1 MTSGLKFCAFLVIFS
16 SIASITKGEP
26 STYLDPEDI
35 SKVLVVAGWSNDN
48 NAPPEVIDLV
58 NASNSCRLA
67 KFPATLTWAVG
78 EYSSV
83 DGTIICGGWNPNTY
97 TDLADCYLVDTNS
110 SEFTNYTRLSIPR
123 SFASSVMLQNGSLL
137 VLGGRNEDEA
147 LNSTEVISDSGA
159 QASIDLPS
167 PLYGHCTAQINDTMA
182 IVTGGFNGSSLMSST
197 YFLDLVTLSVTEG
210 PPLSGA
216 RRRHG
221 CTVFRHN
228 GMRLAIVAGG
238 SYPYLKTVEV
248 LNLDS
253 GVTLAWISGV
263 PLPSTLDDG
272 PLLATSI
279 GVLAFGGFNP
289 SSSNPYTSNIL
300 KLNLDNPFNPR
311 WDVWQHTSLSI
322 GQSASLVIPIPDSF
336 AICDSLTIDQL
347 IEQEG
352 DKEDVEEDQT
362 IFESNQ
368 TLATDDCSYCPQ
380 CARALSADT
389 EHMGGFT
396 RPLPIDEVKSNPA

>member
-26 STYLDPEDI
+26 STYSDPEDI

-83 DGTIICGGWNPNTY
+83 DGTIICGGWNPDTY
-97 TDLADCYLVDTNS
+97 TDLADCYWMDPNS

-238 SYPYLKTVEV
+238 SYPYLKTVEL

-253 GVTLAWISGV
+253 DVLAWFSGV
-263 PLPSTLDDG
+263 PLPSTMDDV
-272 PLLATSI
+272 PLMATSI

-289 SSSNPYTSNIL
+289 SSRNPYTSNIL

-311 WDVWQHTSLSI
+311 WDGWQHTSLSI

-336 AICDSLTIDQL
+336 AFCDSALGQIL
-347 IEQEG
+347 
-352 DKEDVEEDQT
+352 EDEED
-362 IFESNQ
+362 IISNQ
-368 TLATDDCSYCPQ
+368 TLLSNTPVSDDCNYCPE
-380 CARALSADT
+380 CARVINE
-389 EHMGGFT
+389 EHEHVGGSS
-396 RPLPIDEVKSNPA
+396 RPVSIDEVY

>member
-26 STYLDPEDI
+26 STYSDPEDI

-83 DGTIICGGWNPNTY
+83 DGTIICGGWNPDTY
-97 TDLADCYLVDTNS
+97 TDLADCYLMDANS
-110 SEFTNYTRLSIPR
+110 SEFTNYTQLSTQR

-137 VLGGRNEDEA
+137 VLGGRNEDFA
-147 LNSTEVISDSGA
+147 LKSTELVSESGV
-159 QASIDLPS
+159 QASIDLPT
-167 PLYGHCTAQINDTMA
+167 PLYGHCTAKINDTMA
-182 IVTGGFNGSSLMSST
+182 LIAGGFNGISLMSST
-197 YFLDLVTLSVTEG
+197 YFLDLVTLSITEG
-210 PPLSGA
+210 PPLSEA

-221 CTVFRHN
+221 CTVFKHN
-228 GMRLAIVAGG
+228 GMWLVIVAGG
-238 SYPYLKTVEV
+238 SYPYLKTVEL

-253 GVTLAWISGV
+253 DVLSWISGE
-263 PLPSTLDDG
+263 PLPSTMDDV
-272 PLLATSI
+272 PLIATSI

-289 SSSNPYTSNIL
+289 LSRNPYTSNIL

-311 WDVWQHTSLSI
+311 WESWQHTSLSI

-347 IEQEG
+347 FEQEG
-352 DKEDVEEDQT
+352 DEVDVEEDQT
-362 IFESNQ
+362 IIESNQ
-368 TLATDDCSYCPQ
+368 TLATDDCSYCPK

-389 EHMGGFT
+389 EHVGGFS
-396 RPLPIDEVKSNPA
+396 RPVPIDEVMSNHA